1 MRCRR
6 AVFSAPR
13 DITPSGRSEPRSIGR
28 TSRSVKGREEE
39 QQKRTIMMYETIE
52 KIVSAAKKAVRGYDG
67 DEQYMI
73 FEEASRRLLEEG
85 RNALLEE
92 SLREEVKDE

>member
-1 MRCRR
+1 
-6 AVFSAPR
+6 
-13 DITPSGRSEPRSIGR
+13 
-28 TSRSVKGREEE
+28 
-39 QQKRTIMMYETIE
+39 MMDEAIE

-73 FEEASRRLLEEG
+73 FEEASRLLLEEG